1 MNHELQIWSTKMM
14 EESAGNSMGKGC
26 DKKDLTNSTKQFQ

>member
-1 MNHELQIWSTKMM
+1 MNHVLQISSTKMM

-26 DKKDLTNSTKQFQ
+26 DKKGLTNSTKQFQ